1 MFGRKRGAARAAVAP
16 RDTPD
21 PDAPA
26 IVAEHLSRAFADN
39 VAVDDLSFTVAPGEL
54 YGLVGPDGA
63 GKTTTIRMVTGLVA
77 PDGGEARVRG
87 LSAESTAAAVRE
99 SIGYM
104 PQQYSLYGD
113 LSVTENLTFFGR
125 LFGLPKAEARERM
138 DQLLDITRLSRFGDR
153 RADALSGG
161 MYKKLALACALL
173 HRPPV
178 LVLDEPSNGVDPVSR
193 RELWDLLHRF
203 VDGGMAVLLATPYMD
218 EAARCDRVGLLHRG
232 ELLAEGP
239 PERLIR
245 DFHHATLM
253 LHCEDRAAVEA
264 AVEDR
269 PDVLALSPHG
279 ADLRV
284 VVPRPAV
291 AAFTDLGRRGG
302 ASFTVSEVS
311 PDFEDVYLGLLAD
324 AEAA

>member
-1 MFGRKRGAARAAVAP
+1 MRGRRQKGAEALA
-16 RDTPD
+16 PD

-26 IVAEHLSRAFADN
+26 IAAERLTRAFGDN
-39 VAVDDLSFTVAPGEL
+39 VAVDGLSFTVAPGEL

-63 GKTTTIRMVTGLVA
+63 GKTTTLRMVTGLVG
-77 PDGGEARVRG
+77 PDSGAARVRG
-87 LSAESTAAAVRE
+87 LSAESTAAVVRE

-113 LSVTENLTFFGR
+113 LSVDENLTFFAR
-125 LFGLPKAEARERM
+125 LFGLPKAEARERTA
-138 DQLLDITRLSRFGDR
+138 QLLEITRLSRFGDR

-193 RELWDLLHRF
+193 RELWDLLHHF
-203 VDGGMAVLLATPYMD
+203 VHGGMAVLLATPYMD

-232 ELLAEGP
+232 KLLAEGP
-239 PERLIR
+239 PEQLIR
-245 DFHHATLM
+245 GFHHATLM
-253 LHCEDRAAVEA
+253 LHCDDRAAVEGA
-264 AVEDR
+264 IEAR
-269 PDVLALSPHG
+269 PELLALSPHG
-279 ADLRV
+279 ADLRI
-284 VVPRPAV
+284 VVPRAAV
-291 AAFTDLGRRGG
+291 GTFTDLGRRGP
-302 ASFTVSEVS
+302 ARFTVSEVS